1 MPNCLYLSTDKMEN
15 NIKKIAF
22 LTMFSKKDK
31 VPVRSKGKM
40 SYNDYLDEE
49 INKHTT

>member
-15 NIKKIAF
+15 NKKKIAF

-31 VPVRSKGKM
+31 VPCQIKRKDK
-40 SYNDYLDEE
+40 LQRLFR
-49 INKHTT
+49 

>member
-1 MPNCLYLSTDKMEN
+1 MPNCLYLATDKMEN

-22 LTMFSKKDK
+22 LTMFSKKAMF
-31 VPVRSKGKM
+31 PVRSKGKM